1 LIPVTRIVA
10 NHEWQSFFS
19 ETWKDPKNQALVQPC
34 FVWGKAIAH
43 RPCYRSLSDAEVASL
58 FRATLQQ
65 IKTATEE
72 ALNKTVTINSI
83 VVPVHIGVH
92 ALGTLK
98 QAAIDE
104 GLITEYQQVTGSL
117 NADRLAYNLDSC
129 TEFKLPPNE
138 SCDLE
143 YTNLVLVFNYEP
155 ERLSV
160 AMLDVGRYICQ
171 PYNVEHYSQLGEMSG
186 SIVSV
191 HLFCYCT
198 FLYL

>member
-1 LIPVTRIVA
+1 MAVIFLGDV
-10 NHEWQSFFS
+10 E
-19 ETWKDPKNQALVQPC
+19 
-34 FVWGKAIAH
+34 
-43 RPCYRSLSDAEVASL
+43 RSQEPDVSTNVLLLKKKSNSSPS
-58 FRATLQQ
+58 TLQ

-129 TEFKLPPNE
+129 TGFKLPPNE

-160 AMLDVGRYICQ
+160 AMLDVGPYICQ
-171 PYNVEHYSQLGEMSG
+171 PYNIEHYTQLGEMRG

>member
-1 LIPVTRIVA
+1 M
-10 NHEWQSFFS
+10 
-19 ETWKDPKNQALVQPC
+19 
-34 FVWGKAIAH
+34 
-43 RPCYRSLSDAEVASL
+43 
-58 FRATLQQ
+58 QQ
-65 IKTATEE
+65 IKTATEK
-72 ALNKTVTINSI
+72 ALNKTVAINSI
-83 VVPVHIGVH
+83 VVPVHIRAH

-117 NADRLAYNLDSC
+117 NADRLAYDLDSC

-138 SCDLE
+138 ICDLE

-171 PYNVEHYSQLGEMSG
+171 PYNIGHYSKLGEMSG
-186 SIVSV
+186 SIVIV
-191 HLFCYCT
+191 HI
-198 FLYL
+198 FLLLHFPLSTASTLSSHNSLL